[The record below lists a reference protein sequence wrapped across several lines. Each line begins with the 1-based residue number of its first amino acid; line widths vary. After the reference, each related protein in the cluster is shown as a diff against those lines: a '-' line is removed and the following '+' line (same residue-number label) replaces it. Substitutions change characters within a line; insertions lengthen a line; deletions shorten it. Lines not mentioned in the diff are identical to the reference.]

1 MNRLNVDF
9 DRIRYDLALIYA
21 RSNYE
26 LLLSKDAFKQ
36 PDFPEAAEMYG
47 ELDFLMAAFGRA
59 YREMCFVPDKDLMGK
74 MNFTQDDFE
83 MLDTL
88 AADKQR

>member
-1 MNRLNVDF
+1 MHIDF
-9 DRIRYDLALIYA
+9 DRIRYELALIYA
-21 RSNYE
+21 KSNYE

-36 PDFPEAAEMYG
+36 PDFPEAVEMYG
-47 ELDFLMAAFGRA
+47 ELDFLIAAFGRA
-59 YREMCFVPDKDLMGK
+59 YREMCFIPDKGLMNK
-74 MNFTQDDFE
+74 MNFTQDDCE